1 MFQTVRKEE
10 QMALIE
16 QTVIDKYEVVGDF
29 KHIQV
34 REDARIVDDVTGEVK
49 SRGNFVRHVLSPGD
63 DVSTYPAG
71 IQAIAGAEWTQDVID
86 AYQAHIANN

>member
-1 MFQTVRKEE
+1 
-10 QMALIE
+10 MALIE
-16 QTVIDKYEVVGDF
+16 QTVIDKYEVVGNF

-63 DVSTYPAG
+63 DVSSYQAG
-71 IQAIAGAEWTQDVID
+71 IQAFAAAEWTPDVVAAYKAAMAIRDQID
-86 AYQAHIANN
+86 